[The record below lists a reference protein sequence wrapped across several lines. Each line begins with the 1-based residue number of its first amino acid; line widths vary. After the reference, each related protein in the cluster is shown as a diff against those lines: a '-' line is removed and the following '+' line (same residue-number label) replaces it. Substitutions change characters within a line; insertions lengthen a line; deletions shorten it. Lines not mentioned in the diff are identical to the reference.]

1 MHLLLGTLA
10 WLAASALTGVYLY
23 DLAEK
28 RGYEKGWKDAEEW
41 IVKLESEVDAE
52 RVKIWRE
59 EG

>member
-1 MHLLLGTLA
+1 MHLLLGILA
-10 WLAASALTGVYLY
+10 SLSAAALSAGYLY

-28 RGYEKGWKDAEEW
+28 RGYAKGWKDAEEW
-41 IVKLESEVDAE
+41 IVELESEVDQA